1 MTTPIA
7 IDDKY
12 VGIVLER
19 VPGILRAT
27 MLISKT
33 PDSDPL
39 RDESVALIVEAAN
52 GALLKATSWPTPGIL
67 PETFTRGATANAA
80 FEFKLPKGTGLKRA
94 IAVVRGEFGEIDLT
108 NE

>member
-1 MTTPIA
+1 MTTPININDMA
-7 IDDKY
+7 

-19 VPGILRAT
+19 LQGTLGAT
-27 MLISKT
+27 MLIGKA

-39 RDESVALIVEAAN
+39 RDDSVALIVEAAN

-80 FEFKLPKGTGLKRA
+80 FEFKLPKGAALKRA
-94 IAVVRGEFGEIDLT
+94 IAVVRGEFGEIDLSSQ
-108 NE
+108 